1 MSTETIDN
9 IPMPADFIAPP
20 TVSTSPMGEIPSEI
34 YTARII
40 RGTDKKSDNSG
51 SRMIEFECE
60 ILSPDQVPSQF
71 TPNITCAVAGR
82 KFSIYAIIDTASK
95 AFKGGYDML
104 AKLMLLHP
112 SGGISPSH
120 AVNIANTGTV
130 AFQVALA
137 SELEYHRK
145 PKMPGEKQGAVIMI
159 PGTNTPFQRGWRVQ
173 LPGAEHIL
181 QRVALPEGFV
191 VQQF

>member
-1 MSTETIDN
+1 MSTEIVDN
-9 IPMPADFIAPP
+9 IPMPADIIAPP
-20 TVSTSPMGEIPSEI
+20 TVSTSPMGEIPAEV
-34 YTARII
+34 YTCRII
-40 RGTDKKSDNSG
+40 RGADVKSENSG
-51 SRMIEFECE
+51 ARMLKLECE
-60 ILSPDQVPSQF
+60 VIAPDQVPSQM
-71 TPNITCAVAGR
+71 TPGTTCYIAGR
-82 KFSIYAIIDTASK
+82 KFEMYAIIDVKSK
-95 AFKGGYDML
+95 AFTGGYDML

-137 SELEYHRK
+137 SEAEYHRK
-145 PKMPGEKQGAVIMI
+145 PKMPGEKQGAIIMI
-159 PGTNTPFQRGWRVQ
+159 PGTNTPFQRGWRVV

>member
-1 MSTETIDN
+1 MTTEITDN
-9 IPMPADFIAPP
+9 IPMPVDIITPP
-20 TVSTSPMGEIPSEI
+20 TVSTSPMGEIPTEV
-34 YTARII
+34 YTSRIL
-40 RGTDKKSDNSG
+40 RGTDMKSENSG
-51 SRMIEFECE
+51 ARMLKFECE
-60 ILSPDQVPSQF
+60 IIAPDQVPSQV
-71 TPNITCAVAGR
+71 TPNTTCSVAGR
-82 KFSIYAIIDTASK
+82 KFEMYAIIDVNSK

-120 AVNIANTGTV
+120 AVNIANTGSV
-130 AFQVALA
+130 AFQVVLSAQPD
-137 SELEYHRK
+137 YHRK
-145 PKMPGEKQGAVIMI
+145 PKMPGQKEGDIIMI

-173 LPGAEHIL
+173 LPGAENIL